1 MQFRENLNSLIV
13 IITRNINVGERLTN
27 GQHAIVQ
34 RIHGTTIE
42 ARLPYAQSPR
52 VFIPRR
58 VAAAA
63 LAPSIYQS
71 EILPLASQSVSR
83 YLYKYVYKRQY
94 LAKAKDGDGIDEA
107 DRTLE
112 SRYIAASEPP
122 TP

>member
-34 RIHGTTIE
+34 
-42 ARLPYAQSPR
+42 
-52 VFIPRR
+52 
-58 VAAAA
+58 
-63 LAPSIYQS
+63 
-71 EILPLASQSVSR
+71 
-83 YLYKYVYKRQY
+83 Y

-112 SRYIAASEPP
+112 SRSIAASEPP